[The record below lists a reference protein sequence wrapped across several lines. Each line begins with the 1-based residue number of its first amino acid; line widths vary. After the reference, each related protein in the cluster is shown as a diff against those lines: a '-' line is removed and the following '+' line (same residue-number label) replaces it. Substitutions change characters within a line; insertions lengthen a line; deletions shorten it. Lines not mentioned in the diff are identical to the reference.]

1 MLTEQQFTNA
11 AQRYLD
17 MVYRIALNWFRNPA
31 DAEDAAQNAML
42 RLWQTDTDF
51 RGEDDYLR
59 HWLVRVTL
67 NECKRLSGHPWRKR
81 TVSLEECPEPVF
93 SDPARQTL
101 FQEVM
106 ELPAKYRVP
115 LYLYY
120 YEGYSSKEIVDMLQ
134 CTDSAVRSQLCE
146 GRKKLKLT
154 LGGEYEAVT
163 GSV

>member
-1 MLTEQQFTNA
+1 MLTEQQFTDA

-17 MVYRIALNWFRNPA
+17 MVYRVALNWFRNPA

-120 YEGYSSKEIVDMLQ
+120 YEGYRVDEVGKLLGLKPSTVQ
-134 CTDSAVRSQLCE
+134 TRLARA
-146 GRKKLKLT
+146 RAKLKTQL
-154 LGGEYEAVT
+154 EEV
-163 GSV
+163 